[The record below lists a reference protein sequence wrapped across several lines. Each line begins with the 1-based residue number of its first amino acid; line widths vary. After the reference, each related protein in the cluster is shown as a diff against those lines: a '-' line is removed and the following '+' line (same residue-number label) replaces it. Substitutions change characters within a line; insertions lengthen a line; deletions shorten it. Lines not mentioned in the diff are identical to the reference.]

1 MGMNAY
7 GAMLTVLTGIDSF
20 RPIKANR
27 TRRIVTIVVLAIIWY
42 AAGAAITMIPFMV
55 LPPLFGLSY
64 EGYVPAHLANGVD
77 YSWLVGLVVSG
88 LVYLVASRSLDLAP
102 ERAAI
107 EASDRELQSISGS
120 STSA

>member
-1 MGMNAY
+1 VYGRWGWRGLTAY
-7 GAMLTVLTGIDSF
+7 GVG
-20 RPIKANR
+20 
-27 TRRIVTIVVLAIIWY
+27 LA
-42 AAGAAITMIPFMV
+42 AMIPFMV

-64 EGYVPAHLANGVD
+64 EGYIPAHLAHGVD

-88 LVYLVASRSLDLAP
+88 LIYLVASRSLDLTP

-107 EASDRELQSISGS
+107 EASDRALQSISGS